1 MLSCAVEEGCTSDVR
16 VQETSEDPQAW
27 RMQRT
32 QKPHGAVWLEE
43 QERGQGET
51 VLTVTPVSFITCELS
66 GEYFITL
73 TGKLSSGE

>member
-1 MLSCAVEEGCTSDVR
+1 MHEWGLCRTDRDVR

-32 QKPHGAVWLEE
+32 QKPHGAVWPEE
-43 QERGQGET
+43 PEGGHEET

>member
-1 MLSCAVEEGCTSDVR
+1 MHEWGLCRTDCDVR

-32 QKPHGAVWLEE
+32 QKPHGAVWPEE
-43 QERGQGET
+43 PEGGHEET
-51 VLTVTPVSFITCELS
+51 VLIVAPVSFITCELS

-73 TGKLSSGE
+73 TGKLSSGK